1 MKSTVFFPVF
11 YVARVMFY
19 DFTAEHVTVDVRIDF
34 GGCYGFVPQHTLYS
48 AQIGPAFEQVG
59 GERVAEGMGA
69 YVFDNSGGFR

>member
-1 MKSTVFFPVF
+1 MKTAVFFPVF

-19 DFTAEHVTVDVRIDF
+19 DFTAKHVAVDVRVNF
-34 GGCYGFVPQHTLYS
+34 GCRYGFMSQHTLY
-48 AQIGPAFEQVG
+48 GPQVCSSFEQVG